1 MLPTHTETKHKQMR
15 TKTLLL
21 TAALSAAGIATSM
34 AQVYSVNAVGYVNV
48 PIAGNGFTMAANQF
62 TASSY
67 AISNVIP
74 SAPLGSTVFVF
85 VGGNYQTTDFN
96 EFTSAWD
103 NPNLQLPLGL
113 GFFINN
119 PQAATTLTM
128 VGEVPQGTLNNPI
141 SSGFSIRSSIVP
153 QAGTTGALGLVPGPG
168 DVIFKFNSATQGYQ
182 QATFDEFGG
191 TWIANSP
198 GLVVDPVNGPSV
210 AVGEAFF
217 YNSVANTAT
226 WSRTF
231 SVN

>member
-1 MLPTHTETKHKQMR
+1 MLLTHTETKYKQMR

-21 TAALSAAGIATSM
+21 TAALSVAGIATSM

-48 PIAGNGFTMAANQF
+48 PLVGNGFTLVANQF

-74 SAPLGSTVFVF
+74 SAPLGATVFVF
-85 VGGNYQTTDFN
+85 VGGTYQSTVFD

-103 NPNLQLPLGL
+103 KPNTQLPLGS

-119 PQAATTLTM
+119 PQPATTLTM
-128 VGEVPQGTLNNPI
+128 VGEVPQGTLNNSI

-153 QAGTTGALGLVPGPG
+153 QAGTVGALGLVPGLG
-168 DVIFKFNSATQGYQ
+168 DVVFKFDSATQGYL

-191 TWIANSP
+191 GWVANTS
-198 GLVVDPVNGPSV
+198 GFVVDNANGPSV
-210 AVGEAFF
+210 AVGEAVF
-217 YNSVANTAT
+217 YNSIANTAT
-226 WSRTF
+226 WNRTF
-231 SVN
+231 NVN